1 MSTLQELLA
10 QKAELER
17 QIQETQRHERQAAIE
32 KVRSLMA
39 EFGLSVEDLSGKSAA
54 ATGRRKPA
62 EGTRKAAVKYRDAQ
76 GNTWSGRGLQPR
88 WLREALASGKT
99 LQDFSVGA

>member
-17 QIQETQRHERQAAIE
+17 KIQETQRNERQGAID
-32 KVRSLMA
+32 KVRALMA
-39 EFGLSVEDLSGKSAA
+39 EFGLSVEDLGGKATS
-54 ATGRRKPA
+54 TGRKKA
-62 EGTRKAAVKYRDAQ
+62 SGDGTRKAAVKYRDAA

-88 WLREALASGKT
+88 WLKEALGSGKS
-99 LQDFSVGA
+99 LADFAV

>member
-17 QIQETQRHERQAAIE
+17 QIQETQRNERQAAIE
-32 KVRSLMA
+32 KVRTLMA
-39 EFGLSVEDLSGKSAA
+39 EFGLSVEDLSGKAASAA
-54 ATGRRKPA
+54 GRRKSGD
-62 EGTRKAAVKYRDAQ
+62 GTRKAAVKYRDTQ

-88 WLREALASGKT
+88 WLKEALAGGKT
-99 LQDFSVGA
+99 LQDFAVGA

>member
-17 QIQETQRHERQAAIE
+17 KIQETQRNERQAAID
-32 KVRSLMA
+32 KVRALMA
-39 EFGLSVEDLSGKSAA
+39 EFGLTAEDLGGKSTAA
-54 ATGRRKPA
+54 GSRKKTSD
-62 EGTRKAAVKYRDAQ
+62 GTRKAAVKYRDAA

-88 WLREALASGKT
+88 WLREALATGKS
-99 LQDFSVGA
+99 LQDFAVA